1 MGIRGFI
8 NWVKGEEIEDDYD
21 RESPQRPEEP
31 SANSPATAYDPTP
44 ADPPVARYSGNVVN
58 MSSSSSVSSSSSSVK
73 ASELAVVLVN
83 PDRFESAADIA
94 DHLKADRTVI
104 LNLEQTNK
112 DVARRM
118 VDFLSGVAYAKEGR
132 IKKIANS
139 TYLIIPCNVELMGD
153 LVDEIGNS
161 SSNYF

>member
-31 SANSPATAYDPTP
+31 AANSPVTAYDQTP
-44 ADPPVARYSGNVVN
+44 ADPPAARYSGNVVN
-58 MSSSSSVSSSSSSVK
+58 MSSGSTGSSGVK
-73 ASELAVVLVN
+73 ASQLAVVLVN

-94 DHLKADRTVI
+94 DHLKSDRTVI

>member
-1 MGIRGFI
+1 MGIKGFI

-31 SANSPATAYDPTP
+31 AANSPATAYDQ
-44 ADPPVARYSGNVVN
+44 APVEPLTTRYSGNVVN
-58 MSSSSSVSSSSSSVK
+58 MSSGASSAK
-73 ASELAVVLVN
+73 ASQLAVVLVN

-132 IKKIANS
+132 IQKIANS
-139 TYLIIPCNVELMGD
+139 TYLIIPCNVELIGD
-153 LVDEIGNS
+153 LVNEIGNS
-161 SSNYF
+161 KSNYL

>member
-1 MGIRGFI
+1 MGIKGFI

-21 RESPQRPEEP
+21 KESPQRPEEP
-31 SANSPATAYDPTP
+31 AATSPATTYDQTP
-44 ADPPVARYSGNVVN
+44 VEPPATRYSGNVVN
-58 MSSSSSVSSSSSSVK
+58 MTSGTK
-73 ASELAVVLVN
+73 ASQASQLAVVLVN

-94 DHLKADRTVI
+94 DHLKADRTVV

-139 TYLIIPCNVELMGD
+139 TYLIIPCNVELIGD
-153 LVDEIGNS
+153 LIDEIGNS
-161 SSNYF
+161 NSNYF